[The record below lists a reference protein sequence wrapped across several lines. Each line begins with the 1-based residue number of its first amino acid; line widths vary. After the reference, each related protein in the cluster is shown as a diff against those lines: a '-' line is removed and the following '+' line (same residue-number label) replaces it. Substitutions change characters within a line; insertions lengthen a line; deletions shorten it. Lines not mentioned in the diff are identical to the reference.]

1 MPIYESELI
10 KHNGDFAEISKEGA
24 SQRMASPTQ
33 LNSGLIVHCSI
44 LNLRHV
50 KPRLPAGSPL
60 PMNCAHSWRN
70 VEEREGEGE
79 GD

>member
-1 MPIYESELI
+1 
-10 KHNGDFAEISKEGA
+10 
-24 SQRMASPTQ
+24 MASPTQ